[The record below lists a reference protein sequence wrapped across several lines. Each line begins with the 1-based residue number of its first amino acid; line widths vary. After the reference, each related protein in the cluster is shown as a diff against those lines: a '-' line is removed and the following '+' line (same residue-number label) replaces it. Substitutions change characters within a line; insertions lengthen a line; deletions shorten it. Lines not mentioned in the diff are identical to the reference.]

1 MPDSQLPCKNPYLS
15 WCNITNMKRRSILI
29 ALILLIFM
37 NATIHAE
44 ETSML
49 PETATS
55 TSHMT
60 LSIANGS
67 ITNGSFIETRYTCSG
82 MQKSPDIRWNN
93 IPNNTQSLAFI
104 LDDPDAPAG
113 TFTHW
118 IVYNI
123 PPEIT
128 NIPENAAISQNNSQI
143 TIGINTAKEKN
154 YFPPC
159 PPHIKYII
167 TDSHSMHL
175 TLLSL
180 KTIWIEMKLTRSL

>member
-1 MPDSQLPCKNPYLS
+1 
-15 WCNITNMKRRSILI
+15 MKRRSILI

-159 PPHIKYII
+159 PPAHQIHHYRFSLYALDTAQLEDNLDRNEIDQILMK
-167 TDSHSMHL
+167 H
-175 TLLSL
+175 TLERTEISALYGL
-180 KTIWIEMKLTRSL
+180 YA